1 MVMKSGFWRVIGE
14 LYSAGKLL
22 NLFIYR
28 AVTIELSLCL
38 ATIHGRRKKFWSVNM
53 ALLQLHTLAP
63 HCRPTTH
70 QIQMFFICKTE
81 TKLCWNVC
89 GCTKTVW
96 GLAVLHLW
104 EYISRGSFSQC
115 LFAVVVDQFNFIHSL
130 WWLFFLL
137 FIPCIHSN
145 GNVPTQFRLILQ
157 IWQCQSLCQS
167 QLQPDSLFSLC
178 YLRDEQVC
186 AMGLHV

>member
-1 MVMKSGFWRVIGE
+1 
-14 LYSAGKLL
+14 
-22 NLFIYR
+22 
-28 AVTIELSLCL
+28 
-38 ATIHGRRKKFWSVNM
+38 M

-104 EYISRGSFSQC
+104 EYISRGSFSQQC

-178 YLRDEQVC
+178 YLREMSRSVPWACMYNTIAFHCSHIYINMCSGFQGVGSITN
-186 AMGLHV
+186 A